1 MTNNAQS
8 ATEPRLIDLA
18 GIQRRLPHRYPF
30 LLVDRVTDYTPG
42 ETLIAKKNVT
52 VNEPWV
58 TGHFPGK
65 PIMPGVL
72 LVEAMAQACGL
83 LAFVTRE
90 AEPDAEMPPE
100 APLFYLVGVDDAR
113 FKRPVVPG
121 DTVSVIATLD
131 RVVRGIW
138 LFSVRAEVD
147 GGLAA
152 SAGIRCTM
160 REM

>member
-1 MTNNAQS
+1 MTSQ
-8 ATEPRLIDLA
+8 TIDIE
-18 GIQRRLPHRYPF
+18 GIKRRLPHRYPF
-30 LLVDRVTDYTPG
+30 LLVDRVIDYRPG
-42 ETLIAKKNVT
+42 ETLTAVKNVT

-58 TGHFPGK
+58 TGHFPEK
-65 PIMPGVL
+65 AIMPGVL
-72 LVEAMAQACGL
+72 LVEAMAQSCGL

-100 APLFYLVGVDDAR
+100 APLFYLVGVDEAR
-113 FKRPVVPG
+113 FKRPVGPG
-121 DTVSVIATLD
+121 DIVELKATLD

-147 GGLAA
+147 GALAA

>member
-1 MTNNAQS
+1 MSSEQTTTPQQQ
-8 ATEPRLIDLA
+8 RIDLD
-18 GIQRRLPHRYPF
+18 GIKRRLPHRYPF
-30 LLVDRVTDYTPG
+30 LLVDRVVDFVPG
-42 ETLIAKKNVT
+42 ESLQAVKNVT
-52 VNEPWV
+52 ANEPWV
-58 TGHFPGK
+58 TGHFPQQA
-65 PIMPGVL
+65 IMPGVL

-100 APLFYLVGVDDAR
+100 APLFYLVGVDEAR
-113 FKRPVVPG
+113 FKRPVGPG
-121 DTVSVIATLD
+121 DTVSIQVTVN

-138 LFSVRAEVD
+138 LFSARAEVD
-147 GGLAA
+147 GALAA